1 VSAPTPHRLAA
12 VRVLVEGRSDAVV
25 VAHLLRT
32 HGLPLARV
40 EVMDGVTNIERE
52 LTRLASTAPGAEVC
66 GLYDAAEERFVR
78 RALARRGIRADG
90 HTDLA
95 RAGFFACDADLE
107 DELIRAL
114 GTDVVEEAVTELG
127 ELPRLRTFQR
137 QPEWRGRPP
146 AAQLRRFAG
155 AGSGRKERLAA
166 DLAGRLTPATTPAP
180 LARLVRYVAVSVT
193 IDGCTDDPAA
203 R

>member
-1 VSAPTPHRLAA
+1 

-25 VAHLLRT
+25 VEHLLRT
-32 HGLPLARV
+32 HGLERARV

-52 LTRLASTAPGAEVC
+52 LARLAGTAPGAEVC
-66 GLYDAAEERFVR
+66 GLFDAAEERFVR
-78 RALARRGIRADG
+78 RALARRGIPADG
-90 HTDLA
+90 RADLA

-114 GTDVVEEAVTELG
+114 GTDVVEEALTELG

-137 QPEWRGRPP
+137 QPEWRGRPHP
-146 AAQLRRFAG
+146 AQLRRFAG
-155 AGSGRKERLAA
+155 AGSGRKERLAEA
-166 DLAGRLTPATTPAP
+166 LAKRLTPATTPVP
-180 LARLVRYVAVSVT
+180 LARLVRYVGVSVT
-193 IDGCTDDPAA
+193 IDDCPKGPAA

>member
-1 VSAPTPHRLAA
+1 VSPSPHRSAA

-25 VAHLLRT
+25 VEHLLRT
-32 HGLPLARV
+32 HGLARARV

-52 LTRLASTAPGAEVC
+52 LTRLAGAAPRAEVC
-66 GLYDAAEERFVR
+66 GLFDAAEERFVR
-78 RALARRGIRADG
+78 RALARRGVRAEG
-90 HTDLA
+90 RTDLA

-114 GTDVVEEAVTELG
+114 GTKVVEDAVAELG

-137 QPEWRGRPP
+137 QPEWRGRTP

-166 DLAGRLTPATTPAP
+166 ALAQRLTPATTPAP
-180 LARLVRYVAVSVT
+180 LARLIRYVGVSVT
-193 IDGCTDDPAA
+193 IERCPGDPAA